1 MMNNEP
7 AYLETFLTKLAFRF
21 YGKPVYKTFADCI
34 PIKGGEQVLD
44 FGCGMGTVAYYV
56 AKRLLHGHLTCLD
69 ISGCWLNACRNT
81 LKDFNNTT
89 YMHAAFP
96 MLPEN
101 RYDVVYCHFVLH
113 DLSQINLETVM
124 PALVKSIK
132 PGGVFIFREPLK
144 EAEKLRIVKSL
155 AEKSGLHL
163 KDSRITDI
171 PLMGNALESIYE
183 KETECFGIKMEVKL

>member
-1 MMNNEP
+1 
-7 AYLETFLTKLAFRF
+7 
-21 YGKPVYKTFADCI
+21 
-34 PIKGGEQVLD
+34 
-44 FGCGMGTVAYYV
+44 
-56 AKRLLHGHLTCLD
+56 
-69 ISGCWLNACRNT
+69 
-81 LKDFNNTT
+81 
-89 YMHAAFP
+89 
-96 MLPEN
+96 
-101 RYDVVYCHFVLH
+101 
-113 DLSQINLETVM
+113 M